1 MNIVMTPAETA
12 HHLRQMIAALEAERQ
27 ALAALDLEALVAATH
42 EKQALCSTLAP
53 VAALPDE
60 ADCRALAQS
69 ARALNEINR
78 RVRNLLA
85 AQVAARIDG
94 LAGQAR
100 PYSASRAA

>member
-1 MNIVMTPAETA
+1 MTSAETA
-12 HHLRQMIAALEAERQ
+12 QHLRQMIAALEAERQ
-27 ALAALDLEALVAATH
+27 ALAALDLEALIAATH
-42 EKQALCSTLAP
+42 SKQTLCSTLAP
-53 VAALPDE
+53 ITALPDD
-60 ADCRALAQS
+60 ADCRALAAS

-94 LAGQAR
+94 LAGQNR

>member
-1 MNIVMTPAETA
+1 MTMAMTPADTA
-12 HHLRQMIAALEAERQ
+12 RHLRQMIAALEAERQ
-27 ALAALDLEALVAATH
+27 ALAALDLEALVAATQ
-42 EKQALCSTLAP
+42 EKHALCTTLAP
-53 VAALPDE
+53 VPHLPDD
-60 ADCRALAQS
+60 ADCRALAES

-100 PYSASRAA
+100 PYSTSRAA

>member
-1 MNIVMTPAETA
+1 MNPADVA
-12 HHLRQMIAALEAERQ
+12 QHLRQMIAALEAERQ
-27 ALAALDLEALVAATH
+27 ALAALDLEALVAASH
-42 EKQALCSTLAP
+42 QKQALCGSLAP
-53 VAALPDE
+53 VATLPDD
-60 ADCRALAQS
+60 ADCRALAES

-94 LAGQAR
+94 LAGQTR